1 MDNNELKLAKREQNI
16 SLIKT
21 ALKCIMIVLIIKEIV
36 ANRNP

>member
-21 ALKCIMIVLIIKEIV
+21 ALKCITIVLILVGYPKIGK
-36 ANRNP
+36 